1 MLTLAARRVA
11 RIGGAVR
18 APAAT
23 ALSRAGF
30 ADDAAAADAAAFNPA
45 SGLVMPR
52 KVAVIGA
59 PVASGQ
65 GLDGVDDGPQIL
77 REQDIRG
84 KVTDLGWRFEDLGDI
99 EPVRPSA
106 TDPADTPPGHKARHA
121 FAVGRSCE
129 RIANAVKAAA
139 DDGSFVLTLGGDHS
153 IAAGSLAG
161 VLASRPE
168 AGVVWVDAHADIN
181 TPESSPSGNV
191 HGMPV
196 AFLMRLAKAAST
208 PGFEWLAEGN
218 ELGVPAL
225 LPSRIVYVGLRQVD
239 VGERT
244 LLRKLGIKAY
254 DMHAVDKLG
263 IARVMEEALDHL
275 AGKAGARPLHLS
287 FDIDACDPSIAASTG
302 TTVKGGLNYRESHF
316 ICEELAR
323 SSLLS
328 SMDLVEVNPRLG
340 AAKEDGGKTAA
351 MGVELVSSALG
362 LSVL

>member
-129 RIANAVKAAA
+129 RIAKAVKAAA

-181 TPESSPSGNV
+181 TPESSPSGN
-191 HGMPV
+191 
-196 AFLMRLAKAAST
+196 
-208 PGFEWLAEGN
+208 
-218 ELGVPAL
+218 
-225 LPSRIVYVGLRQVD
+225 VD